1 MSEDANPTK
10 PNTKVCKYWKTCTE
24 EKCTFSHSYATNCYF
39 FSIGTCTKGGNC
51 PFLHLIPKNENKV
64 MTPTVTK
71 ESLDTKKLKLILKK
85 DKETKSEEKEIPK
98 ILKLKVV
105 KKVESEEIRK
115 RNEKFRSSPVK
126 ISLPI
131 KKNEYEPSR
140 KETPE
145 KRKREEEI
153 QQSSKKQKLTIENS
167 DEQEEEISKIQPKKT
182 EFKIEDEEIKVKE
195 EVHSPI
201 LPNSL
206 PNNEQEQDDEI
217 PIIQPNGTEL
227 KIKEEFHSPSPKISP
242 RSNEQYSENLGESSI
257 NKIESRKPS
266 KGKKCFIL
274 NNFCSC
280 RILWFTNR
288 HNNGRHEG
296 SPF

>member
-1 MSEDANPTK
+1 MSGNTTK
-10 PNTKVCKYWKTCTE
+10 PNTKVCKYLKKCTD
-24 EKCTFSHSYATNCYF
+24 EKCTFRHSNAPNCYF

-51 PFLHLIPKNENKV
+51 PFLHLIPKNENKETTSHFKRISEI
-64 MTPTVTK
+64 TPTVTK

-85 DKETKSEEKEIPK
+85 DKETKSEEIPK

-131 KKNEYEPSR
+131 KKNEYEPLR

-153 QQSSKKQKLTIENS
+153 QQSSKKQKLTIES
-167 DEQEEEISKIQPKKT
+167 SEEIPKIQPKKT
-182 EFKIEDEEIKVKE
+182 EFKIEDEEFKVKE

-201 LPNSL
+201 LRNSL
-206 PNNEQEQDDEI
+206 PNNE
-217 PIIQPNGTEL
+217 
-227 KIKEEFHSPSPKISP
+227 
-242 RSNEQYSENLGESSI
+242 
-257 NKIESRKPS
+257 
-266 KGKKCFIL
+266 
-274 NNFCSC
+274 
-280 RILWFTNR
+280 
-288 HNNGRHEG
+288 
-296 SPF
+296 